1 MTDSNGIIIQVNNV
15 LEENNDEAEIFAMNK
30 DSFFNHLQGKLDKI
44 TTRCRLIKFKYS
56 KYKQYYDWVN
66 ISIILVSTVLTLI
79 ESGKNEF
86 GLDSMGEGFGKNFL
100 QYLPVFF
107 SCIISTAA
115 AILKFKKYQEKMEM
129 IGRTIEKSIFVI
141 SKIKKLQEEL
151 YFTDKLEDIVEAKKK
166 YQGEIYELY
175 NTCNEDIEKHLKDSD
190 HKKFQEKINNLDI
203 EVLLMEKSKEKLS
216 TAIDDNSVDIQNFIG
231 KAGVTVN
238 RMTKRFNENMNSFQ
252 NKNKDLTIV

>member
-1 MTDSNGIIIQVNNV
+1 MTDNETVIEINNV
-15 LEENNDEAEIFAMNK
+15 LDENDNDEAEIFSMNK
-30 DSFFNHLQGKLDKI
+30 EAFFNHLQGKLDKI

-56 KYKQYYDWVN
+56 QYKKYYDWVN
-66 ISIILVSTVLTLI
+66 IAIIIISTILTLI

-86 GLDSMGEGFGKNFL
+86 GLDDLEDGFGKNFL

-151 YFTDKLEDIVEAKKK
+151 YFTDKLNEITEAKKK

-175 NTCNEDIEKHLKDSD
+175 NTCNEDIERHLKDSD
-190 HKKFQEKINNLDI
+190 HKKFQEKINSLDL

-216 TAIDDNSVDIQNFIG
+216 YAIDNNAADIESFIG
-231 KAGVTVN
+231 KVGSKVNKMSKNFGDNVN
-238 RMTKRFNENMNSFQ
+238 RL
-252 NKNKDLTIV
+252 KNDTPETI